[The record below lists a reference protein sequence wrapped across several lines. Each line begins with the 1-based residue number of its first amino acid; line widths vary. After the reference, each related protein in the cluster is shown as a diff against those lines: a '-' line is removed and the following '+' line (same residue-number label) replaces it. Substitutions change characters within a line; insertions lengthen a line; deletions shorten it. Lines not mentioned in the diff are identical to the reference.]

1 MSKILL
7 TGASGYIGGHLK
19 DKLKDQHEII
29 AISRNTSN
37 KRNEENVTWKSADL
51 FDLDEITEVMEG
63 IDTAIYLVHSMMP
76 SAKLTQANFED
87 MDALLA
93 DNFARAAKKQ
103 GVKHIVFMSGL
114 IPDDNHLS
122 AHLRSRLECEKI
134 LGDYGIP
141 VSTLRAG
148 LIIGAKGSSYPILKR
163 LVERLPAMVLPS
175 WAYNKIA
182 PVAIEDVIDG
192 LAALVERSPSEN
204 ESIDI
209 SGPETMNY
217 KELIQR
223 TAKVLDKPL
232 PMLDLPII
240 PIIVSRYWV
249 QLISSVPKEMVYP
262 LMNSLI
268 HDMVPHDKR
277 IVPKLLL
284 GNITFED
291 SVKRALDEEKE
302 ENKKKAKQSSSHS
315 KSKKEEIR
323 DVRAITRFEI
333 PDGYSIKDV
342 TTEYARFINN
352 ITLHLV
358 KGTINEH
365 EFNMNVPFINKFILK
380 MKKDE
385 HDSSEEMAVYRIVGG
400 DLAHADNGGNA
411 RFEFR
416 RLRNTNEGIIAL
428 QEYEPTLPWVVY
440 KLTQAKVHKTV
451 MNIFKNRMAKLS
463 KQKKGSGEQDMTRN
477 IIIGVSVAVALA
489 AGGAGAFALIK
500 RNQMKKESMSNA
512 EL

>member
-37 KRNEENVTWKSADL
+37 KQNEENVTWKSADL

-103 GVKHIVFMSGL
+103 GVKHIVFMSSL

-192 LAALVERSPSEN
+192 LAALVESSPSEN

-277 IVPKLLL
+277 IVPKLSCELVYDSHLITPL
-284 GNITFED
+284 GHEPF
-291 SVKRALDEEKE
+291 
-302 ENKKKAKQSSSHS
+302 SSHCGS
-315 KSKKEEIR
+315 SG
-323 DVRAITRFEI
+323 AIF
-333 PDGYSIKDV
+333 
-342 TTEYARFINN
+342 
-352 ITLHLV
+352 
-358 KGTINEH
+358 
-365 EFNMNVPFINKFILK
+365 
-380 MKKDE
+380 
-385 HDSSEEMAVYRIVGG
+385 RI
-400 DLAHADNGGNA
+400 
-411 RFEFR
+411 F
-416 RLRNTNEGIIAL
+416 
-428 QEYEPTLPWVVY
+428 
-440 KLTQAKVHKTV
+440 
-451 MNIFKNRMAKLS
+451 
-463 KQKKGSGEQDMTRN
+463 SG
-477 IIIGVSVAVALA
+477 
-489 AGGAGAFALIK
+489 
-500 RNQMKKESMSNA
+500 
-512 EL
+512 